1 MLFPAS
7 HLLLLLHHLITL
19 TDGLFTGIEAR
30 NFKHRLL
37 LVPYRIRLH
46 FTPNAYQGYISHRAW
61 LMCRVLLQ
69 ANQRSSCFC
78 PEIHA
83 SLAII

>member
-7 HLLLLLHHLITL
+7 HLLLLIHHLITL

-46 FTPNAYQGYISHRAW
+46 FTPNAYKSI
-61 LMCRVLLQ
+61 
-69 ANQRSSCFC
+69 
-78 PEIHA
+78 
-83 SLAII
+83 